1 MFIPKEKVASI
12 ISDAIL
18 NRTVLNVKYQHTSD
32 NEIVLHKIAP
42 FDIGSTNLNPK
53 IRESN
58 AERLYAFSF
67 THKDDN
73 GNSKPKVCAFNINY
87 FIEITPTNETFDETE
102 LAKENLQRTRY
113 DYRDCKF
120 AIHPNRDWFKR

>member
-1 MFIPKEKVASI
+1 MFIPKEKVISI

-18 NRTVLNVKYQHTSD
+18 NRSVLNVKYQHTRD
-32 NEIVLHKIAP
+32 DETVLHKLAP
-42 FDIGSTNLNPK
+42 FDIGSTNPNTK

-73 GNSKPKVCAFNINY
+73 GNSKPTVCAFNINN
-87 FIEITPTNETFDETE
+87 FIEILPTNETFDETD
-102 LAKENLQRTRY
+102 LAIQNLERRGY
-113 DYRDCKF
+113 DYRKCKF
-120 AIHPNRDWFKR
+120 ALHPDRDWFK